1 MYEILAKYYDEMMS
15 ADYDAWYEY
24 VKSLGIKGRILE
36 FGCGTGNFTSR
47 LSKDGFNV
55 VAVDISGEM
64 LNVASQK
71 CIGRRPLFIKDDMLK
86 FKPNMPIDTVMIM
99 CDGVNYIKEP
109 QKLFNNI
116 YSYLN
121 NGGKLIFD
129 ISTEYKL
136 KNVLGNNTF
145 YFESEKADLVWQN
158 YYKNNK
164 LDMHLVF
171 FKRQGH
177 SYIKREENQRMYSY
191 SADFIL
197 DALKQAG
204 FNDVEVYGEMTT
216 SQPKKT
222 AERIHFVC
230 KKG

>member
-1 MYEILAKYYDEMMS
+1 
-15 ADYDAWYEY
+15 
-24 VKSLGIKGRILE
+24 
-36 FGCGTGNFTSR
+36 
-47 LSKDGFNV
+47 
-55 VAVDISGEM
+55 
-64 LNVASQK
+64 
-71 CIGRRPLFIKDDMLK
+71 
-86 FKPNMPIDTVMIM
+86 
-99 CDGVNYIKEP
+99 
-109 QKLFNNI
+109 
-116 YSYLN
+116 
-121 NGGKLIFD
+121 
-129 ISTEYKL
+129 
-136 KNVLGNNTF
+136 
-145 YFESEKADLVWQN
+145 
-158 YYKNNK
+158 
-164 LDMHLVF
+164 MHLVF